1 MDKNAILMMLSD
13 KIPSQSLPL
22 LQDKLKDASEDK
34 INSLATLPFKSHIL
48 GLILG
53 ILFGCW
59 GVDRFYKGDIGL
71 GCAKLGLCIVGIIG
85 TFFVIG
91 GFLLLILW
99 IWSIV
104 DLFLVWKGIKEDN
117 LNKILMTLN

>member
-53 ILFGCW
+53 ILFW
-59 GVDRFYKGDIGL
+59 FLGVDRFYKGDIGL

-91 GFLLLILW
+91 GLFLLILW

-117 LNKILMTLN
+117 LNKILMALN

>member
-13 KIPSQSLPL
+13 KIPSGSLPL

-53 ILFGCW
+53 FLFGIW
-59 GVDRFYKGDIGL
+59 GVDRFYKGDVGL
-71 GCAKLGLCIVGIIG
+71 GCVKLGLFIAGIIG

-91 GFLLLILW
+91 GLFIPFVW
-99 IWSIV
+99 VWSIV

-117 LNKILMTLN
+117 LNKILTVLN